1 MRLSDGLF
9 VIDNVNGHIFV
20 PQTINHLI
28 IIACPLICII
38 MAQKILLILIL
49 QWSILLT
56 SRKALFPSL
65 DPLLEYNSR
74 TAWPKV

>member
-9 VIDNVNGHIFV
+9 VTDNVNGHTFIA
-20 PQTINHLI
+20 QTIKSLDHKYCLLLDLYNI
-28 IIACPLICII
+28 VAP
-38 MAQKILLILIL
+38 KILLILIL
-49 QWSILLT
+49 HWSIILT

-74 TAWPKV
+74 TA